1 MELFV
6 THIISFRRPEQPYV
20 LSRMSV
26 PPGSD
31 AEAQVHRLED
41 LGYKVVDVSPP
52 LSGYG
57 PPQNPHPRTPA
68 LHASGEA
75 EPSFRNRAE

>member
-1 MELFV
+1 M

-57 PPQNPHPRTPA
+57 PPQKPHPRTPA
-68 LHASGEA
+68 LHAAGEA
-75 EPSFRNRAE
+75 VSSFQNRAE